1 VKSTATGGNKTL
13 PDLKNSSTMKII
25 VDTNIVF
32 SALLN
37 TNSHIGRLLLDTRD
51 KFDFYSCKYLQK
63 EIHSHIDKIH
73 QYSGLNNDDVF
84 ELISLVES
92 RIFFIDEEL
101 LPTSII
107 TEAHAWVSGV
117 DFDDFA
123 FVGISA
129 HLDAWLWTGDKK
141 LINGLRQKG
150 YSRLVT
156 TTDLWHIA
164 EKSVSY

>member
-1 VKSTATGGNKTL
+1 
-13 PDLKNSSTMKII
+13 MKII

-51 KFDFYSCKYLQK
+51 KLEFYSCKYLQK
-63 EIHSHIDKIH
+63 EIHRHTDKIR
-73 QYSGLNNDDVF
+73 QYSGLNNDDLF

-107 TEAHAWVSGV
+107 TEAQRWVAGI

-123 FVGISA
+123 FVAIAA
-129 HLDAWLWTGDKK
+129 HLNASLWTGDKK
-141 LINGLRQKG
+141 LINGLRRKG
-150 YSRLVT
+150 YDRIVT
-156 TTDLWHIA
+156 TTDLWHIVEEA
-164 EKSVSY
+164 

>member
-1 VKSTATGGNKTL
+1 
-13 PDLKNSSTMKII
+13 MKVI

-51 KFDFYSCKYLQK
+51 KVEFYSCKYLQK
-63 EIHSHIDKIH
+63 EIYRHIDKICH
-73 QYSGLNNDDVF
+73 YSRLNSDDLF

-101 LPTSII
+101 LPTLII
-107 TEAHAWVSGV
+107 TEAQAWVSDI

-123 FVGISA
+123 FVA
-129 HLDAWLWTGDKK
+129 LAMHLDAWLWTGDKK

-156 TTDLWHIA
+156 TTDLWRITEEA
-164 EKSVSY
+164 